1 MKEVLKREKEDKKKK
16 SEKLSFCL
24 WFVVPENFC
33 SAGLQESK
41 NAAQKQKKA
50 KKEAEFRVTA
60 HGSHRY
66 IRYVSLQLQLQLH
79 QYTFS

>member
-41 NAAQKQKKA
+41 NSAQKQKRA

-66 IRYVSLQLQLQLH
+66 IRYVS
-79 QYTFS
+79 YTITITITSIHL